1 MKKTIQTGRGM
12 ISLATLVAIWSVS
25 SVKSLPGLAI
35 SPILGDLD
43 KIFPHTSHLEIQM
56 LSSLPSLL
64 IIPCVLLAGKLSE
77 NRNKLKIL
85 YAGLGIFFASGMLCL
100 VAKSMWL
107 LILFNCL
114 LGIGAGLVIP
124 LTTGLVADYFDGRY
138 RTRQLG
144 ISSSISNLTLVL
156 TTALAGWL
164 AMVDWHLPF
173 LVYAI
178 PGIALL
184 LTLRLRHTPQ
194 PEKAAV
200 PTPHSA
206 PTPSRTG
213 TSPQSATALRP
224 ETISP
229 QATRPPAPATTG
241 GEAERSRK
249 PLYGKGID
257 APKLNAVMA
266 VYFFATYTVLA
277 VAFNLPFLMQHY
289 GMSSSASGMMISIFF
304 LAIMLPGFF
313 ITQILDRLGRNS
325 VFISFGMITAGLALI
340 LLLHREPVI
349 ALGSFLVGAG
359 YGILQPI
366 AYDKTVI
373 IARPD
378 KAIFALSLTMA
389 ASYLAIVV
397 YPFIM
402 AFFQGIFDDTSAS
415 FPFLVNGIL
424 TLLVAVAGY
433 RYRHTFTFG
442 ADPSKLK

>member
-1 MKKTIQTGRGM
+1 MKNTIQTGRGV

-144 ISSSISNLTLVL
+144 ISSSISNLTL
-156 TTALAGWL
+156 
-164 AMVDWHLPF
+164 LPTS
-173 LVYAI
+173 LK
-178 PGIALL
+178 PGA
-184 LTLRLRHTPQ
+184 TPG
-194 PEKAAV
+194 AAAAQ
-200 PTPHSA
+200 T
-206 PTPSRTG
+206 
-213 TSPQSATALRP
+213 
-224 ETISP
+224 
-229 QATRPPAPATTG
+229 
-241 GEAERSRK
+241 RK
-249 PLYGKGID
+249 PLYGEGID
-257 APKLNAVMA
+257 TPKLNAVMA

-277 VAFNLPFLMQHY
+277 VVFNLPFLMQHY

-402 AFFQGIFDDTSAS
+402 AFFQGIFDDTSAA
-415 FPFLVNGIL
+415 FPFLVNGVL

-442 ADPSKLK
+442 VDPSKLK

>member
-1 MKKTIQTGRGM
+1 M
-12 ISLATLVAIWSVS
+12 
-25 SVKSLPGLAI
+25 
-35 SPILGDLD
+35 
-43 KIFPHTSHLEIQM
+43 
-56 LSSLPSLL
+56 
-64 IIPCVLLAGKLSE
+64 
-77 NRNKLKIL
+77 
-85 YAGLGIFFASGMLCL
+85 
-100 VAKSMWL
+100 
-107 LILFNCL
+107 
-114 LGIGAGLVIP
+114 
-124 LTTGLVADYFDGRY
+124 ADYFDGRY

-144 ISSSISNLTLVL
+144 ISSSIGNLTLVL

-206 PTPSRTG
+206 PTPSP
-213 TSPQSATALRP
+213 SPQSATTHRP

-249 PLYGKGID
+249 PLYGEGID

-442 ADPSKLK
+442 VDPSKLK

>member
-35 SPILGDLD
+35 APILGDLD

-213 TSPQSATALRP
+213 TSPQSATTHRP

-249 PLYGKGID
+249 PLYGEGID

-304 LAIMLPGFF
+304 LAI
-313 ITQILDRLGRNS
+313 
-325 VFISFGMITAGLALI
+325 I

-415 FPFLVNGIL
+415 FPFLVNSIL

-442 ADPSKLK
+442 VDPSKLK

>member
-173 LVYAI
+173 LVYAL

-184 LTLRLRHTPQ
+184 MTLSLRKYKPD
-194 PEKAAV
+194 
-200 PTPHSA
+200 
-206 PTPSRTG
+206 R
-213 TSPQSATALRP
+213 
-224 ETISP
+224 
-229 QATRPPAPATTG
+229 
-241 GEAERSRK
+241 GEAATIPPVPASPTDAAIGAVK
-249 PLYGKGID
+249 WLPGID
-257 APKLNAVMA
+257 VPRLGGLMLL
-266 VYFFATYTVLA
+266 YFLATYVVL
-277 VAFNLPFLMQHY
+277 VVTFNLPFLMQHY

-442 ADPSKLK
+442 VDPSKLK

>member
-194 PEKAAV
+194 PEKATTAAAQGATAAQTATVSGPAV
-200 PTPHSA
+200 PTSLQPGA
-206 PTPSRTG
+206 TPGAAAAQT
-213 TSPQSATALRP
+213 
-224 ETISP
+224 
-229 QATRPPAPATTG
+229 
-241 GEAERSRK
+241 RK
-249 PLYGKGID
+249 PLYGEGID
-257 APKLNAVMA
+257 TPKLNAVMA

-277 VAFNLPFLMQHY
+277 VVFNLPFLMQHY

-402 AFFQGIFDDTSAS
+402 AFFQGIFDDTSAA
-415 FPFLVNGIL
+415 FPFLVNGVL

-442 ADPSKLK
+442 VDPSKLK

>member
-156 TTALAGWL
+156 TTALAGW
-164 AMVDWHLPF
+164 
-173 LVYAI
+173 
-178 PGIALL
+178 
-184 LTLRLRHTPQ
+184 
-194 PEKAAV
+194 
-200 PTPHSA
+200 S
-206 PTPSRTG
+206 TG
-213 TSPQSATALRP
+213 TCRSWSTQF
-224 ETISP
+224 
-229 QATRPPAPATTG
+229 PA
-241 GEAERSRK
+241 SRCC
-249 PLYGKGID
+249 
-257 APKLNAVMA
+257 
-266 VYFFATYTVLA
+266 
-277 VAFNLPFLMQHY
+277 
-289 GMSSSASGMMISIFF
+289 
-304 LAIMLPGFF
+304 
-313 ITQILDRLGRNS
+313 
-325 VFISFGMITAGLALI
+325 
-340 LLLHREPVI
+340 
-349 ALGSFLVGAG
+349 
-359 YGILQPI
+359 
-366 AYDKTVI
+366 
-373 IARPD
+373 
-378 KAIFALSLTMA
+378 
-389 ASYLAIVV
+389 
-397 YPFIM
+397 
-402 AFFQGIFDDTSAS
+402 
-415 FPFLVNGIL
+415 
-424 TLLVAVAGY
+424 
-433 RYRHTFTFG
+433 
-442 ADPSKLK
+442 

>member
-1 MKKTIQTGRGM
+1 
-12 ISLATLVAIWSVS
+12 
-25 SVKSLPGLAI
+25 
-35 SPILGDLD
+35 
-43 KIFPHTSHLEIQM
+43 
-56 LSSLPSLL
+56 
-64 IIPCVLLAGKLSE
+64 
-77 NRNKLKIL
+77 
-85 YAGLGIFFASGMLCL
+85 MLCL

-194 PEKAAV
+194 PEKAAI

-213 TSPQSATALRP
+213 TSPQSATTHRP

-249 PLYGKGID
+249 PLYGEGID

-349 ALGSFLVGAG
+349 ALGKLPGRGRIRHPATHRLRQDRHHRTARQG
-359 YGILQPI
+359 DLR
-366 AYDKTVI
+366 TVAHDGRQLPGDRRLPVYHGLLPRHI
-373 IARPD
+373 RRHIRP
-378 KAIFALSLTMA
+378 
-389 ASYLAIVV
+389 ASR
-397 YPFIM
+397 
-402 AFFQGIFDDTSAS
+402 SW
-415 FPFLVNGIL
+415 
-424 TLLVAVAGY
+424 
-433 RYRHTFTFG
+433 
-442 ADPSKLK
+442 